1 MRPAFARNS
10 ALFGSIILTCLLA
23 SCQRDDS
30 ARSSGVSS
38 NAATRESSDAL
49 DYTTASAR
57 KARVSDLEYDLH
69 IDLHGG
75 EDAFTG
81 EVDIRYQLSDAATD
95 LTLDF
100 GGGTVRELRVNGRP
114 VPVTYNGFFLTLPA
128 EALQTGENSVLV
140 TYEHDYS
147 EDGTGLHRF
156 VDPEDRRVYL
166 YTYLWPYYAN
176 RLFPAFDQPNLK
188 AKISLTVLAPED
200 WTVVSTG
207 VGEKQPAADGA
218 SLWQFA
224 ATPKMSTYVFSL
236 HAGPYRIW
244 EDTADGLPIR
254 LMARQSLTEFV
265 AVDEWLDVTK
275 RGLKYYGQ
283 YFDIP
288 YPFKK
293 YDQLIVPDFNIG
305 AMENIAAVTFTE
317 GYVQRQP
324 SDRSQRERRASVIL
338 HEMAHM
344 WFGNLVTHDWWNG
357 LWLNE
362 SFATQM
368 AAMASAGTTEFKD
381 TWHGFFIN
389 AKSRAYVRDSKVTT
403 HPIEMPV
410 ESTSDFFTVFDAI
423 TYEKGS
429 SVLKQL
435 AHHTG
440 EEGYRRG
447 VSAYLKAFSYDTTE
461 LSDFIGH
468 IETSTGVDLERWT
481 DEWLYKAGFN
491 TLSTNIACDG
501 NQLRELRIIQE
512 TPDDNPYLRTH
523 QTGVALYYFDD
534 DGNAGTTEVL
544 AAELSGAN
552 TLVQGTEGRP
562 CPALVNPNHDDW
574 TYAKVALNDRDAEV
588 LARSL
593 EDLPEPLARSMF
605 LAALFDR
612 AMSGQMPVAD
622 YVDHAMH
629 LVKSETNIRVQQ
641 QLSGSIVAAIDT
653 MQRLKPETNAA
664 LARLIPMLEESSL
677 EQAGSSATDDLK
689 RTWFNTWLGVV
700 SSEQGLEKAK
710 DLLDG
715 STRVPGIEMSA
726 DLRWQLLTILS
737 AAGATGAEE
746 MLALERA
753 SDTSDFGAKSA
764 LTAAAARPDP
774 ANKAAW
780 LSELQN
786 PETVTGLSRQRAV
799 MAGLFPANQTAL
811 QLESLDQVLEALPE
825 LSKTAD
831 PYFLSSYAS
840 VLLTPMCRPE
850 SVAQLQSALDD
861 SMNGRADR
869 LNSTALRFLR
879 EAHQADRECL
889 ALRPAQ
895 NRK

>member
-200 WTVVSTG
+200 WTVVSTS

-368 AAMASAGTTEFKD
+368 AAMASAATTEFKD
-381 TWHGFFIN
+381 TSHGFFIN

-403 HPIEMPV
+403 HPIEVPID
-410 ESTSDFFTVFDAI
+410 STSDFFTVFDAI

-429 SVLKQL
+429 SALKQL

-447 VSAYLKAFSYDTTE
+447 VSAYLKAFSHDTTE

-468 IETSTGVDLERWT
+468 IESSTGVDLERWT

-491 TLSTNIACDG
+491 TLSTSIACDG

-512 TPDDNPYLRTH
+512 APDDNPYLRTH
-523 QTGVALYYFDD
+523 QTDVALYYFNA
-534 DGNAGTTEVL
+534 DGNVGTTEVL
-544 AAELSGAN
+544 AAELSGAS
-552 TLVQGTEGRP
+552 TVVQGTEGRP

-593 EDLPEPLARSMF
+593 EALPEPLARSMF

-612 AMSGQMPVAD
+612 AMSGEMPVAD

-629 LVKSETNIRVQQ
+629 LAKSETNIRVQQ
-641 QLSGSIVAAIDT
+641 QLSGSIVAAVDA

-664 LARLIPMLEESSL
+664 LARLIPMLEELSL

-689 RTWFNTWLGVV
+689 RTWFNSWLGVV
-700 SSEQGLEKAK
+700 SSEEGLETVR

-746 MLALERA
+746 MLALERS

-811 QLESLDQVLEALPE
+811 QLESLNQVLETLPE
-825 LSKTAD
+825 LSKMAD
-831 PYFLSSYAS
+831 PYFLSSYTS
-840 VLLTPMCRPE
+840 VLLTPMCRSE

-861 SMNGRADR
+861 SMNRRADR

-889 ALRPAQ
+889 ALRAVQ
-895 NRK
+895 N

>member
-368 AAMASAGTTEFKD
+368 AAMASAATTEFKD

-403 HPIEMPV
+403 HPIEVPID
-410 ESTSDFFTVFDAI
+410 STSDFFTVFDAI

-447 VSAYLKAFSYDTTE
+447 VSAYLKAFSHDTTE

-468 IETSTGVDLERWT
+468 IESSTGVDLERWT

-491 TLSTNIACDG
+491 TLSTSIACDG

-512 TPDDNPYLRTH
+512 APDDNPYLRTH
-523 QTGVALYYFDD
+523 QTDVALYYFNA
-534 DGNAGTTEVL
+534 DGNVGTTEVL
-544 AAELSGAN
+544 AAELSGAS
-552 TLVQGTEGRP
+552 TVVQGTEGRP

-593 EDLPEPLARSMF
+593 EALPEPLARSMF

-612 AMSGQMPVAD
+612 AMSGEMPVAD

-629 LVKSETNIRVQQ
+629 LAKSETNIRVQQ
-641 QLSGSIVAAIDT
+641 QLSGSIVAAVDA

-664 LARLIPMLEESSL
+664 LARLIPMLEELSL

-689 RTWFNTWLGVV
+689 RTWFNSWLGVV
-700 SSEQGLEKAK
+700 SSEEGLETVR

-746 MLALERA
+746 MLALERS

-811 QLESLDQVLEALPE
+811 QLESLNQVLEALPE

-831 PYFLSSYAS
+831 PYFLSSYTS

-861 SMNGRADR
+861 SMNRRADR

-889 ALRPAQ
+889 ALRPVQ
-895 NRK
+895 N

>member
-23 SCQRDDS
+23 SCPRDDS

-200 WTVVSTG
+200 WTVVSTS

-368 AAMASAGTTEFKD
+368 AAMASAATTEFKD
-381 TWHGFFIN
+381 TSHGFFIN

-403 HPIEMPV
+403 HPIEVPID
-410 ESTSDFFTVFDAI
+410 STSDFFTVFDAI

-447 VSAYLKAFSYDTTE
+447 VSAYLKAFSHDTTE

-468 IETSTGVDLERWT
+468 IESSTGVDLERWT

-491 TLSTNIACDG
+491 TLSTSIACDG

-512 TPDDNPYLRTH
+512 APDDNPYLRTH
-523 QTGVALYYFDD
+523 QTDVALYYFNA
-534 DGNAGTTEVL
+534 DGNVGTTEVL
-544 AAELSGAN
+544 AAELSGAS
-552 TLVQGTEGRP
+552 TVVQGTEGRP

-593 EDLPEPLARSMF
+593 EALPEPLARSMF

-612 AMSGQMPVAD
+612 AMSGEMPVAD

-629 LVKSETNIRVQQ
+629 LAKSETNIRVQQ
-641 QLSGSIVAAIDT
+641 QLSGSIVAAVDA

-664 LARLIPMLEESSL
+664 LARLIPMLEELSV

-689 RTWFNTWLGVV
+689 RTWFNSWLGVV
-700 SSEQGLEKAK
+700 SSEEGLETVR

-746 MLALERA
+746 MLALERS

-811 QLESLDQVLEALPE
+811 QLESLNQVLEALPE

-831 PYFLSSYAS
+831 PYFLSSYTS

-861 SMNGRADR
+861 SMNRRADR

-889 ALRPAQ
+889 ALRPVQ
-895 NRK
+895 N

>member
-23 SCQRDDS
+23 SCPRDDS

-368 AAMASAGTTEFKD
+368 AAMASAATTEFKD
-381 TWHGFFIN
+381 TSHGFFIN

-403 HPIEMPV
+403 HPIEVPID
-410 ESTSDFFTVFDAI
+410 STSDFFTVFDAI

-447 VSAYLKAFSYDTTE
+447 VSAYLKAFSHDTTE

-468 IETSTGVDLERWT
+468 IESSTGVDLERWT

-491 TLSTNIACDG
+491 TLSTSIACDG

-512 TPDDNPYLRTH
+512 APDDNPYLRTH
-523 QTGVALYYFDD
+523 QTDVALYYFNA
-534 DGNAGTTEVL
+534 DGNVGTTEVL
-544 AAELSGAN
+544 AAELSGAS
-552 TLVQGTEGRP
+552 TVVQGTEGRP

-593 EDLPEPLARSMF
+593 EALPEPLARSMF

-612 AMSGQMPVAD
+612 AMSGEMPVAD

-629 LVKSETNIRVQQ
+629 LAKSETNIRVQQ
-641 QLSGSIVAAIDT
+641 QLSGSIVAAVDA

-664 LARLIPMLEESSL
+664 LARLIPMLEELSV

-689 RTWFNTWLGVV
+689 RTWFNSWLGVV
-700 SSEQGLEKAK
+700 SSEEGLETVR

-746 MLALERA
+746 MLALERS

-811 QLESLDQVLEALPE
+811 QLESLNQVLETLPE

-831 PYFLSSYAS
+831 PYFLSSYTS

-861 SMNGRADR
+861 SMNRRADR

-889 ALRPAQ
+889 ALRAVQ
-895 NRK
+895 N